1 MKDNEEVS
9 KLRKKLES
17 SRNDGQ
23 KTSIESRLYG
33 SREAGDLAQEEAG
46 PIKPK
51 VQDFSTLKKENRSE
65 APEEDGPRIIA
76 DYTKEGGE
84 GRSGAVPADETEPVK
99 PEALGSPYFNKEDV
113 GTAEA
118 PASEQE
124 TEPIKPESPPLKQED
139 EGASEEG
146 PRILADYT
154 KEGGG
159 EHPGKEEADEP
170 GAKGEPLP
178 EQVEETS
185 GRSPAVKPPSK
196 PKKEKQPRRH
206 TKFTALKE
214 NILSIPKYIIIAAL
228 LFLILSGTLFWYVF
242 TDASDLKQIN
252 ISGNDIITEEEIKSR
267 LGFGTGDKMY
277 SISTGTAEENIG
289 LLPII
294 VEVDVE
300 REWWN
305 DVNVTLREHR
315 AVGYVENEGSYNPLL
330 ENARILR
337 GYQVTPSAG
346 PLIHYFEGEEMDRL
360 VANLNDI
367 EPDILAGISEIYYR
381 PSENSMTRIHILMN
395 DGQEI
400 VADYRDFGEKMNH
413 YVGMREAI
421 GPEEEGIIDIE
432 IGSSFL
438 PYDSAEARHIKEGIH
453 NSPEASGYVNEV
465 NASMDSIKQVLN
477 EFDAPEDE

>member
-17 SRNDGQ
+17 SRSDGQ
-23 KTSIESRLYG
+23 QSSIESRLYG
-33 SREAGDLAQEEAG
+33 SREDEDLKEEAV
-46 PIKPK
+46 PTRPK
-51 VQDFSTLKKENRSE
+51 VQDFSTLRKENQN
-65 APEEDGPRIIA
+65 EEPKEGGPRILA
-76 DYTKEGGE
+76 DYTQDGAEE
-84 GRSGAVPADETEPVK
+84 HHDESGAGETDAKEEAEALKPDVPA
-99 PEALGSPYFNKEDV
+99 
-113 GTAEA
+113 
-118 PASEQE
+118 
-124 TEPIKPESPPLKQED
+124 PPSLKRED
-139 EGASEEG
+139 EEPEEEG

-154 KEGGG
+154 KEGTEAPPVEGPADEAG
-159 EHPGKEEADEP
+159 EKEER
-170 GAKGEPLP
+170 LP
-178 EQVEETS
+178 AQGEETPDD
-185 GRSPAVKPPSK
+185 RPAIKSSK
-196 PKKEKQPRRH
+196 PEKKKRPKRH

-214 NILSIPKYIIIAAL
+214 NLLSIPKYILIPAL

-242 TDASDLKQIN
+242 SDASDLKQIN
-252 ISGNDIITEEEIKSR
+252 ISGNDIISEEEIESR

-277 SISTGTAEENIG
+277 SISTATAEENIG

-300 REWWN
+300 RDWWN
-305 DVNVTLREHR
+305 GVDVAIREYR

-367 EPDILAGISEIYYR
+367 EPDILAGISEVYYR

-421 GPEEEGIIDIE
+421 GPDEEGIIDIE

-438 PYDSAEARHIKEGIH
+438 PYESAEARQIKEGIH
-453 NSPEASGYVNEV
+453 NPPEASGYVNEV
-465 NASMDSIKQVLN
+465 NTAMGSIKEVLN
-477 EFDAPEDE
+477 EFEAPDDD

>member
-1 MKDNEEVS
+1 MTGGEPWNMKDNEKVS

-17 SRNDGQ
+17 SRSDGQ
-23 KTSIESRLYG
+23 QSSIESRLYG
-33 SREAGDLAQEEAG
+33 SREDENLKEEAA
-46 PIKPK
+46 PTRPK
-51 VQDFSTLKKENRSE
+51 VQDFSTLRKENQNKE
-65 APEEDGPRIIA
+65 QEEDGPRILA
-76 DYTKEGGE
+76 DFTQEGTE
-84 GRSGAVPADETEPVK
+84 EHHDESGAGEAEEEL
-99 PEALGSPYFNKEDV
+99 EALKPD
-113 GTAEA
+113 A
-118 PASEQE
+118 PASRSL
-124 TEPIKPESPPLKQED
+124 TRED
-139 EGASEEG
+139 EEREEG

-154 KEGGG
+154 QGGA
-159 EHPGKEEADEP
+159 EAHPVEEPADET
-170 GAKGEPLP
+170 GENEERLP
-178 EQVEETS
+178 AQGEETPDDRTAIKS
-185 GRSPAVKPPSK
+185 SK
-196 PKKEKQPRRH
+196 PKKKKKPKRH

-214 NILSIPKYIIIAAL
+214 NLLSIPKYILIPAL
-228 LFLILSGTLFWYVF
+228 LFIILSGTLFWYVF
-242 TDASDLKQIN
+242 SDASDLKQIN
-252 ISGNDIITEEEIKSR
+252 ISGNDIISEEEIESR

-277 SISTGTAEENIG
+277 SISTATAEENIG

-300 REWWN
+300 RDWWN
-305 DVNVTLREHR
+305 GVDVSIREYR

-381 PSENSMTRIHILMN
+381 PSENSMARIHILMN

-438 PYDSAEARHIKEGIH
+438 PYASAEARQIKEGIH
-453 NSPEASGYVNEV
+453 NSPEASGYVNDV
-465 NASMDSIKQVLN
+465 NESMGSIKEVLN
-477 EFDAPEDE
+477 EFDSPEDE